1 MVFGEDVPEASGE
14 MDMAS
19 ENISAVSSEEEEPEW
34 NVETLIGSTEP
45 DESQRGRVRR
55 RPAHLRDYCT

>member
-19 ENISAVSSEEEEPEW
+19 EEILAVSSEEEEPEW
-34 NVETLIGSTEP
+34 NLETLFGSIEH
-45 DESQRGRVRR
+45 DASQRGRVRR